1 MDNTERYWAA
11 VTDLETTGLNAHEC
25 IPLEVGIKII
35 DKEGF
40 VFGERSWLIWE
51 PGGEW
56 SIKMMEGAANEFVG
70 PMHEKSGLWDDLLE
84 QRGKATHTREQADLA
99 IVDWLDEMGVRHGQ
113 LPMMGNS
120 IGSLDRPF
128 CLVHFP
134 KFDKALSY
142 RNIDISTIKELCKAL
157 NPALFENLKPIIG
170 DKTLADHRVLGDIDA
185 CIVEY
190 RAYID
195 NFLFT
200 ED

>member
-1 MDNTERYWAA
+1 MDEKKYFAA
-11 VTDLETTGLNAHEC
+11 VTDLETTGLNANDC

-51 PGGEW
+51 PGPEW
-56 SIKMMEGAANEFVG
+56 SIKMMEGAANKFVG
-70 PMHEKSGLWDDLLE
+70 PMHEKSGLWDDLIE
-84 QRGKATHTREQADLA
+84 ERGKATHTREEADQA
-99 IVDWLDEMGVRHGQ
+99 IVEWLDEMEVRHGS

-134 KFDKALSY
+134 LFNAALSY
-142 RNIDISTIKELCKAL
+142 RNIDMSTIKEIVKAV
-157 NPALFENLKPIIG
+157 NPSLYENLEPIIG
-170 DKTLADHRVLGDIDA
+170 NKENATHRVLGDIDA
-185 CIVEY
+185 CILEY
-190 RAYID
+190 RAYLE
-195 NFLFT
+195 NFFFT